1 MARQAPIELKDKIH
15 IKRRLAKVYES
26 LLKRNVI
33 EDFNDLA
40 SQLDINKST
49 VRGAFSIGSP
59 YLSMRFL
66 DRLLAVYGD
75 YFSREWLLK
84 GEGAMRAKIEVIP
97 EEARKERWMRVA
109 HVVQQ
114 EGMPIPEFAK
124 AIGIGSPSTIYRI
137 LQNKTKPS
145 NTTLNLILDR
155 FPEYG
160 RSWLLHG
167 KGEAYI
173 KPPKEEGTAVSAQG
187 NAIPFK
193 VENLMEFAIIPDAA
207 AAGRLTGYGD
217 PNPEGLETMTLPV
230 ERMYKGNYYIFT
242 VRGASMDDGSTRAI
256 CEGDKLLCRE
266 VAREYW
272 SAGLHYHTWPYFVF
286 ATQTEGIVV
295 KEVVSQDLERDII
308 SCHSINPDYPDLE
321 LHLRDIVGIYN
332 VVELL
337 GRSMKR

>member
-1 MARQAPIELKDKIH
+1 MARQAPLGTKEKLH
-15 IKRRLAKVYES
+15 IKRRLAKVYDS
-26 LLKRNVI
+26 LLNRNVI
-33 EDFNDLA
+33 EDFSDLA
-40 SQLDINKST
+40 HQLGINVST

-59 YLSMRFL
+59 YLSMSFL
-66 DRLLAVYGD
+66 ERLLTLYGD
-75 YFSREWLLK
+75 YFSREWLLT
-84 GEGAMRAKIEVIP
+84 GDGPMRAKVEVEP
-97 EEARKERWMRVA
+97 EATRKERWMRVA

-145 NTTLNLILDR
+145 NSTLSLILDK

-167 KGEAYI
+167 KGEPYI
-173 KPPKEEGTAVSAQG
+173 KPKKTEAPDPVKG
-187 NAIPFK
+187 NATPYK

-230 ERMYKGNYYIFT
+230 ERVYKGNYYIFT
-242 VRGASMDDGSTRAI
+242 VRGASMDDGTTQAI
-256 CEGDKLLCRE
+256 CDGDKLLCRE

-272 SAGLHYHTWPYFVF
+272 SAGLHRRTWRYFVL
-286 ATQTEGIVV
+286 ATHTEGIIV
-295 KEVVSQDLERDII
+295 KEVIDQDLENETIT
-308 SCHSINPDYPDLE
+308 CHSINPDYPDLV
-321 LHLRDIVGIYN
+321 LHLRDIIGIYN
-332 VVELL
+332 VVELF

>member
-1 MARQAPIELKDKIH
+1 MARQAPIGTKEKIQ
-15 IKRRLAKVYES
+15 IKRRLAKVYDS
-26 LLKRNVI
+26 LLNRSVI
-33 EDFNDLA
+33 ENYNDLA
-40 SQLDINKST
+40 QQLDINVST

-59 YLSMRFL
+59 YLSRRFL
-66 DRLLAVYGD
+66 DRVLAVYGD
-75 YFSREWLLK
+75 YFSREWLLT
-84 GEGAMRAKIEVIP
+84 GDGPMRAKIEVEP
-97 EEARKERWMRVA
+97 ELARKERWMRVA
-109 HVVQQ
+109 HVVNQ

-137 LQNKTKPS
+137 LKNQTRPS
-145 NTTLNLILDR
+145 NSTLNLILDK

-167 KGEAYI
+167 KGEPYI
-173 KPPKEEGTAVSAQG
+173 KPKIEIVGKDIKG
-187 NAIPFK
+187 NATPMK

-230 ERMYKGNYYIFT
+230 DRIYKGNYYIFT
-242 VRGASMDDGSTRAI
+242 VRGASMDDGTNRAI
-256 CEGDKLLCRE
+256 CDGDKLLCRE

-272 SAGLHYHTWPYFVF
+272 SAGLHRRTWPYFVF
-286 ATQTEGIVV
+286 ATQNEGIIV
-295 KEVVSQDLERDII
+295 KEVIDQDLEKETIT
-308 SCHSINPDYPDLE
+308 CHSINPDYPDLV
-321 LHLRDIVGIYN
+321 LHLRDIIGIYN